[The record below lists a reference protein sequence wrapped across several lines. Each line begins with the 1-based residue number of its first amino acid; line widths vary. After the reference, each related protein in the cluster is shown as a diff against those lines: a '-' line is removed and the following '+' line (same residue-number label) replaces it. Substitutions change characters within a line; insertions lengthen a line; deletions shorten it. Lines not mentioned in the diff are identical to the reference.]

1 MTDPIKDEL
10 DVWDDP
16 IFMTKIKSSV
26 IKDLPKPVI
35 TRQPVLDT
43 IRPESPGSNQIRER
57 ARDQTGWGDPD
68 LEAMAMIKDMLKAI
82 DTPSDIT
89 KPFAVR
95 KSIYTALNHTR
106 DNPTGYDA
114 SLRIKLYSNYERTSL
129 NVSAKLFNSFMAF
142 LMKPKMIIQGLPTT
156 APGSTEPG
164 FLGRIVNRLTGR
176 GQPTPTPQAG
186 QQ

>member
-1 MTDPIKDEL
+1 MTDEP

-16 IFMTKIKSSV
+16 IVMTKIKSSI
-26 IKDLPKPVI
+26 IKDLPKPTI
-35 TRQPVLDT
+35 TRHQITDN
-43 IRPESPGSNQIRER
+43 IRPESPGSSAIKER

-95 KSIYTALNHTR
+95 KSIYTALNHTV

-114 SLRIKLYSNYERTSL
+114 SLRIKLYSNYEKTSL

-142 LMKPKMIIQGLPTT
+142 LMKPKMIIQGLPTA
-156 APGSTEPG
+156 APGANEPG
-164 FLGRIVNRLTGR
+164 FFGRIINRVTGR
-176 GQPTPTPQAG
+176 GQPQPALPAGPQ
-186 QQ
+186 